1 MIGKVG
7 NTIKKKNENEEQYGG
22 GSEVG
27 IAAEGCLVT
36 QKDCQF

>member
-7 NTIKKKNENEEQYGG
+7 NTIKKNENEGQYGG